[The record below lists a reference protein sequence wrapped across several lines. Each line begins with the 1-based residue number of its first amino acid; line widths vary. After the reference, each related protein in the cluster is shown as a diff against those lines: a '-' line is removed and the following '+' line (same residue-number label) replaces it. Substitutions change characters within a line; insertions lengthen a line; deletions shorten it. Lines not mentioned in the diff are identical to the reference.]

1 MERRNRMAKKKV
13 KTGKPNGAAGRP
25 RTASTR
31 GRMRA
36 SSTGK
41 SRASKPRQAVLPG
54 TEQVRNARLDHLC
67 EEVGDCRERMNQD
80 RGIEQSA
87 IRDALTEMQRTGV
100 QAYKHAGVEFARI
113 PGGEK

>member
-1 MERRNRMAKKKV
+1 M
-13 KTGKPNGAAGRP
+13 
-25 RTASTR
+25 
-31 GRMRA
+31 
-36 SSTGK
+36 
-41 SRASKPRQAVLPG
+41 
-54 TEQVRNARLDHLC
+54 RNARLDHLC

-113 PGGEK
+113 PGGEKLRVRLTKDQGHADEGDFAPADGSVDPDGGHSEPPF